1 MTKEEK
7 VNTFLADVRKRI
19 ENGQYDFIYDDMLK
33 LTNLGISITE
43 AINVV
48 KNLKLEDYYRGPKKD
63 HLYPEQEVYEFGKW
77 LDAVELYIKLTI
89 RKQDDLFIMS
99 FHEAKRPINYPYK

>member
-1 MTKEEK
+1 MTNEEQ
-7 VNTFLADVRKRI
+7 VNAFLREARKRI
-19 ENGQYDFIYDDMLK
+19 ENEQYDFIYDDMLK
-33 LTNLGISITE
+33 LTDLGIAITE
-43 AINVV
+43 AINIV

-63 HLYPEQEVYEFGKW
+63 HLHPEQEVYEFGKW
-77 LDAVELYIKLTI
+77 LDEIELYIKLTI